1 MEEQAAAA
9 SKLEQAALAY
19 AAQGMHV
26 FPLAPQGKTPLT
38 AHGLDDATT
47 DLMTIE
53 TWWARSPNA
62 NVGIRTGDIVVVDED
77 ELGHFDTVATEA
89 GWKIPETRVAKTGK
103 GRHFY
108 FTQPEGQRV
117 RNTAGKLAPGIDT
130 RGDGGYVVAP
140 PSIHPSGAVYA
151 WLSTVDPAQ
160 MPDWIAS
167 RLVRQ
172 QPERQPLPEN
182 IAFGTTPYGERAL
195 KDEIDNVASAPEGTR
210 NHTLNTAAFALGQL
224 VAGREV
230 DSSDAWR
237 SLEAAASHCG
247 LPPTEVRKTL
257 TSGFQAGLENP
268 RSAPESRVAGNGQ
281 RPDLRVVR
289 EPEPKPP
296 VAGAMFPVEPYP
308 MFRENADVQFD
319 FLVEDLWPVQSLGFI
334 ASEPKKGKTWLGLSL
349 ALSVAAGKMFLGQ
362 FVVQKPRNVMYLAL
376 EGQRKA
382 LNDRIG
388 ALARGHQID
397 PESDELSGLILS
409 YRPRGLDLADKGWA
423 SELAAV
429 ANENNVELVIVDV
442 LRNAA
447 RIKENDASE
456 FAHFRI
462 LLEDTLR
469 ISSVALLH
477 HFTKLSE
484 ISKER
489 TPAERMSG
497 SGAMFGALDVGM
509 FITGSDDHARRLKI
523 SFDGRDIAM
532 PDPISVYLEGDGT
545 GPNRGLTFSDTA
557 FWSYDIQEVQE
568 DNVTAPPSAV
578 VTWVRQQGGD
588 VLMTDA
594 VAHFKTTDDTMRKRK
609 ASLEAMGLKWE
620 VVQEGK
626 VKRVHLIDPEMIGEG
641 VQEAA
646 DFTPEFTTEPNL
658 LSGANTA
665 ETSGLQ
671 NRTDAP
677 ESLPIG
683 SEESAHLQDV
693 HAPDATDPFGIDP
706 SPSGAGHLSEDPDS
720 PTDLEWS

>member
-26 FPLAPQGKTPLT
+26 FPLAPHGKTPLT
-38 AHGLDDATT
+38 AHGLEDATT
-47 DLMTIE
+47 DPMTIE
-53 TWWARSPNA
+53 TWWSRWPSA
-62 NVGIRTGDIVVVDED
+62 NIGIRTGDLVVVDED
-77 ELGHFDTVATEA
+77 ELGHFDTVAKEA
-89 GWKIPETRVAKTGK
+89 GWKIPETRVAKTAK

-117 RNTAGKLAPGIDT
+117 RNTAGKLAAGIDT

-140 PSIHPSGAVYA
+140 PSIHPSGAVYD
-151 WLSTVDPAQ
+151 WLATVEPVK

-172 QPERQPLPEN
+172 QPERQPLPD
-182 IAFGTTPYGERAL
+182 IPLFGTTPYGERAL
-195 KDEIDNVASAPEGTR
+195 KDEIANVANAPEGTR
-210 NHTLNTAAFALGQL
+210 NDTLNTAAFALGQL
-224 VAGREV
+224 VGGREI
-230 DSSDAWR
+230 DQSDAWR

-268 RSAPESRVAGNGQ
+268 RSAPESSVQ
-281 RPDLRVVR
+281 PRPDLRVVR
-289 EPEPKPP
+289 EPEPKQP

-308 MFRENADVQFD
+308 TFRENADVQFD

-362 FVVQKPRNVMYLAL
+362 FVVQKPRNVLYLAL

-388 ALARGHQID
+388 SLARGHQID

-557 FWSYDIQEVQE
+557 FWSYDIEDVQE
-568 DNVTAPPSAV
+568 DNVIAPPSAV
-578 VTWVRQQGGD
+578 VAWVRQQGGD

-594 VAHFKTTDDTMRKRK
+594 TAHFKTTDDTMRKRK
-609 ASLEAMGLKWE
+609 PSLQAMGLKWE
-620 VVQEGK
+620 SVREGK
-626 VKRVHLIDPEMIGEG
+626 VNRVHLIDPEMIGEG

-658 LSGANTA
+658 PSGANTA
-665 ETSGLQ
+665 ETSGFDS
-671 NRTDAP
+671 RTDAP
-677 ESLPIG
+677 ESHPLG
-683 SEESAHLQDV
+683 SEESAHLQGDLHTRRTRPSTKV
-693 HAPDATDPFGIDP
+693 DPP
-706 SPSGAGHLSEDPDS
+706 PSGQSTVEAEAASEDIPL
-720 PTDLEWS
+720 P